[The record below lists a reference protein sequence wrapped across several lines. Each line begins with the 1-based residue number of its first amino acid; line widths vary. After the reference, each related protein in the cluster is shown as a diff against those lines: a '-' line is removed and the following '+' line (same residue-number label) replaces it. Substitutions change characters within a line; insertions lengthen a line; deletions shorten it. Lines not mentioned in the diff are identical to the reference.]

1 MIYPFGLQRKHKK
14 ILLFIETSKKSGG
27 FLHQELKALVL
38 FLFNIRRYSLTSL
51 QGNLYLSYIEKVGPQ
66 KTKSRNFMYKKVKY
80 VKSVNIFRK
89 LGSRN
94 HFSTF

>member
-1 MIYPFGLQRKHKK
+1 
-14 ILLFIETSKKSGG
+14 
-27 FLHQELKALVL
+27 
-38 FLFNIRRYSLTSL
+38 LTSL
-51 QGNLYLSYIEKVGPQ
+51 QGNLYLSYIEKVGPP